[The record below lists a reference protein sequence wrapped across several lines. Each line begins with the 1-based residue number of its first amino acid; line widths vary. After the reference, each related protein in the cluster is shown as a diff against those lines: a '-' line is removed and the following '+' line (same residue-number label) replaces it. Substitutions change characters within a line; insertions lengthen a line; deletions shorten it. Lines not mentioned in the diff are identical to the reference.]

1 MRSDDLR
8 DPRGDFTVEIKARC
22 PELDAARRVAL
33 EIGAMFDG
41 KGRHKDTYFDAPRG
55 YFKLRESDADLDRL
69 VYYDRERKRQPKL
82 SHWYTV
88 ALDDPKD
95 SLALFTAAL
104 SVRGVVE
111 VSRETFVRQ
120 NVRIQFDRVRPNV
133 PFLVLRYDLG
143 PGETPEEAE
152 RELLA
157 FAEPFPITSEDWI
170 AESYCEIAARKPS

>member
-1 MRSDDLR
+1 MRPASR
-8 DPRGDFTVEIKARC
+8 RENRGDFTVEIKARC
-22 PELDAARRVAL
+22 PKLDEARRVAL

-55 YFKLRESDADLDRL
+55 YFKLRESETDLDRL
-69 VYYDRERKRQPKL
+69 VYYDRERSRQPKL
-82 SHWYTV
+82 SEWYTV
-88 ALDDPKD
+88 SLDDPAE
-95 SLALFTAAL
+95 SLALFSAAL
-104 SVRGVVE
+104 TVRGVVE

-152 RELLA
+152 KELRT
-157 FAEPFPITSEDWI
+157 FVESFPITPDDWI
-170 AESYCEIAARKPS
+170 AESYCEIAARSAL